1 MGFFAPDAGFG
12 TGVRLLFFGL
22 MTVVVLLIWV
32 YHMRDAAYT
41 INLNE
46 NFIGIADAAIS
57 DTATG
62 SVTIKG
68 GIATNTSLPTLTPNS
83 VYYVQGD
90 GTISTTSTSP
100 AVRLGKAL
108 SSTSINL
115 EFNSLTNLSELLP
128 SGGGAKEFDAV
139 ASGTLAYWS
148 DGRFK

>member
-12 TGVRLLFFGL
+12 TGLGYFFWFNDGSGTAYMGL
-22 MTVVVLLIWV
+22 S
-32 YHMRDAAYT
+32 YARPAYT

-100 AVRLGKAL
+100 AVRLGKGVVLQQAL
-108 SSTSINL
+108 IW
-115 EFNSLTNLSELLP
+115 SLTRD
-128 SGGGAKEFDAV
+128 KFIRII
-139 ASGTLAYWS
+139 TFRW
-148 DGRFK
+148 RCQRI